1 MQYLEDTDGH
11 CYASNRDEVPLNPFL
26 PRPQTAALVDNIG
39 IVLPLEVSQTRQEVS
54 HCTYIRSLPHVV
66 AALLV
71 LDDLVL
77 LGFTTTE
84 GHSTGLSRANR
95 LA

>member
-39 IVLPLEVSQTRQEVS
+39 IVLPLEVSQTRQ
-54 HCTYIRSLPHVV
+54 P
-66 AALLV
+66 
-71 LDDLVL
+71 
-77 LGFTTTE
+77 G
-84 GHSTGLSRANR
+84 
-95 LA
+95 